1 MSVKPSFEIRGGR
14 YKCFS
19 ESAVIASLCFCFIS
33 VSFVSGEQIP
43 GCVRDGGSQG
53 MA

>member
-19 ESAVIASLCFCFIS
+19 ESAVLASLCFCFIS
-33 VSFVSGEQIP
+33 VIVSGEQIP
-43 GCVRDGGSQG
+43 GCGRGGGSQG